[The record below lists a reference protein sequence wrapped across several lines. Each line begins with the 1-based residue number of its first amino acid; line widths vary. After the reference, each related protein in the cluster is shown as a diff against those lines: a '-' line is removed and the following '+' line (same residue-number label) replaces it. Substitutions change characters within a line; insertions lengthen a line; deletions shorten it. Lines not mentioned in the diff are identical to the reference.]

1 MFFVA
6 KIWEYFCNFRPLCI
20 IVRSFIKK
28 IIKLNLVYQLPQNEI
43 NFLRYHRNFSPL
55 VKLVINW
62 TFWTSWVSNCI
73 DSIST
78 LICIVAYQYFWLP
91 KVIRIP
97 RSSEFWQVNYHLPEQ
112 SQLIHATFQQCRL
125 YSKTKVSFNF
135 WPLFWHKT

>member
-1 MFFVA
+1 M
-6 KIWEYFCNFRPLCI
+6 
-20 IVRSFIKK
+20 RSFIFY
-28 IIKLNLVYQLPQNEI
+28 LVYQLPQNEI

-91 KVIRIP
+91 KVIRIQ

-112 SQLIHATFQQCRL
+112 SQLIHATFQWCRSYISNQSVFWLL
-125 YSKTKVSFNF
+125 YFVTKHKNF
-135 WPLFWHKT
+135 KNLEKSHLWIFAPKITQPLNIF